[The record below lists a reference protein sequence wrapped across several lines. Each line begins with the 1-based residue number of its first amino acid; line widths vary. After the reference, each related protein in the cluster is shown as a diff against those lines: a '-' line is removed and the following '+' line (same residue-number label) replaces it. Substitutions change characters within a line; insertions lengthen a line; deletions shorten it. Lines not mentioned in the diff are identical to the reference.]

1 MKFNSHLSK
10 VNPFIV
16 YGLNPLLTLNFVC
29 EINQEDFHCNGSK
42 LPIEMKETWLNGW
55 MINWDLYMSDELYR
69 IVN

>member
-1 MKFNSHLSK
+1 M
-10 VNPFIV
+10 
-16 YGLNPLLTLNFVC
+16 
-29 EINQEDFHCNGSK
+29 NQEDFHCNGSK